1 MTHKSSHYSEHV
13 SDVRTLTHAHT
24 HTHTHTHARMHART
38 RTPKTG
44 RPGKHTRS
52 QDTPKKIVLISRKAC
67 PAAVIVH
74 TGCKTHT
81 LHMRPEIQW
90 IQAVICCST
99 ITVRTAKVV
108 APTKMG
114 VVVTL
119 VGIRARLPAVVF
131 ISAVESF
138 GTPQCLP
145 QGFVVRWR
153 ASGVDSLKSRADT
166 AGCRITTFSAP
177 QRFITRNAIAITIA
191 ATSSMASATVIRDA
205 YAVVRAPIK
214 YARVDNAPDFV

>member
-1 MTHKSSHYSEHV
+1 MCPTYARSH
-13 SDVRTLTHAHT
+13 TLTHT
-24 HTHTHTHARMHART
+24 HTHTHTHACTRAHAHQKQGAPASTLAR
-38 RTPKTG
+38 RI
-44 RPGKHTRS
+44 R
-52 QDTPKKIVLISRKAC
+52 QKKIVLISRKAC

-81 LHMRPEIQW
+81 LHMRPDIQW
-90 IQAVICCST
+90 IQAVICRST
-99 ITVRTAKVV
+99 ITVRTAKIV

-119 VGIRARLPAVVF
+119 VGVRARLPAVVF

-145 QGFVVRWR
+145 QRLVVRWR
-153 ASGVDSLKSRADT
+153 ASSVDSLKSRADT
-166 AGCRITTFSAP
+166 ARCRITTFSAP
-177 QRFITRNAIAITIA
+177 QGFITRNAIAITIA
-191 ATSSMASATVIRDA
+191 ATSSMASSTVIRDA